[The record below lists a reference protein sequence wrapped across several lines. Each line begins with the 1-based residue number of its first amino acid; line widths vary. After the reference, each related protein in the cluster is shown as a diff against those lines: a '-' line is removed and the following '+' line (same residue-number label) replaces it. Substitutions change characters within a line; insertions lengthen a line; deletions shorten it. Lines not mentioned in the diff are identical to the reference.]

1 MLKVEEVL
9 AVYSGNLASMAG
21 ELADISS
28 KMAAMSEVIGGLTT
42 EVKGAGAAPAPE
54 AADQPGEVPVTFVE
68 LRKLLT
74 EKSRAGHT
82 AEVKA
87 ILTAHGADRL
97 SELDP
102 AEYTAVM
109 AEAGVLGNG

>member
-1 MLKVEEVL
+1 
-9 AVYSGNLASMAG
+9 MAG

-42 EVKGAGAAPAPE
+42 EVKGAGDDTP